1 MKRQSDFDGLQFLFT
16 GLVAIGLALHV
27 IGVFVYRLYTQRA
40 DQIETIEHDQ
50 TKGSDE

>member
-16 GLVAIGLALHV
+16 GLVAIGLTLHV

-40 DQIETIEHDQ
+40 EHDQ
-50 TKGSDE
+50 ATEQDDQQ